1 MMGVWFLSLAVGNYV
16 GGRLASFYETLPLTR
31 LFLIVAM
38 IPITAAVLL
47 VLFIK
52 PVKRLM
58 GDVN

>member
-16 GGRLASFYETLPLTR
+16 GGRLAGFYETLPLTR